1 MVELIA
7 RDTQSSRRWRRR
19 LVDHQTIVLGRSTDR
34 FPIRWDKHISSRHAE
49 VTWTGKELKVAQRSE
64 AVNPIYYQSNPRVSF
79 VMQPGEHFVIGNTEF
94 LLVPS
99 EATLEL
105 PPLPLM
111 NEVTLQR
118 EQVRGTSFRSAA
130 GRIDLLCDL
139 VTRMTAASGPDELA
153 YDALAAILRG
163 VPHAAHVALIDC
175 RTDSDPL
182 ERRIRLQE
190 SRAGVSEPFRPSGRL
205 VEKSIRTGMCVIHV
219 WRAEADSNYT
229 QLGIN
234 DWAMTLPVDRVGDDQ
249 RVLYLTGT
257 RPRLSGAFSE
267 VETLQDDIKYAELVA
282 STYANLGRNM
292 SLERRQAALH
302 QFFSPNL
309 LDLLQTDQLDKQLAP
324 REAPL
329 TVMFCDLR
337 GFSRETERQADLL
350 DGLEKVSRAMTV
362 MTREILAHGGVV
374 GDFHGDSAMGFW
386 GWPLPD
392 PAAATKAVQAAQ
404 AILRKFAGGA
414 AATGQWREG
423 IGIGIATGTG
433 VAGMIGSED
442 QVKVTAF
449 GPPVN
454 LAARLEGL
462 TKRLQT
468 SLLVDESTQLA
479 YASDGQDHLQAVRI
493 AKVRPVGMDRATAL
507 YCLMPADR
515 GLAAADQFYL
525 QALQA
530 FEQGDWS
537 AAQLRIQAIPETDAR
552 RKFLQQAIDDYGG
565 VCPANWDGVVSLL
578 SK

>member
-19 LVDHQTIVLGRSTDR
+19 LVDNQMVVLGRATPR
-34 FPIRWDKHISSRHAE
+34 FPIQWDSHISSLHAE
-49 VTWTGKELKVAQRSE
+49 VTWTGTELKVLQRSE
-64 AVNPIYYQSNPRVSF
+64 AVNPIYYQSNPRISF
-79 VMQPGEHFVIGNTEF
+79 VMHPGEHFVIGHTEF
-94 LLVPS
+94 LLVRVDS
-99 EATLEL
+99 TLQL

-139 VTRMTAASGPDELA
+139 VTRMTSANGPDELA

-175 RTDSDPL
+175 SNRGQVDL
-182 ERRIRLQE
+182 RIRLQE
-190 SRAGVSEPFRPSGRL
+190 SRAGINEPFRPSQRL
-205 VEKSIRTGMCVIHV
+205 LEKSLHTGMCVIHV

-229 QLGIN
+229 QLGVN
-234 DWAMTLPVDRVGDDQ
+234 DWAMALPIDKFGGDQ
-249 RVLYLTGT
+249 RFLYLTGT
-257 RPRLSGAFSE
+257 RPKLSGAFSE

-282 STYANLGRNM
+282 STYANLARNM
-292 SLERRQAALH
+292 SLELRQAALH

-309 LDLLQTDQLDKQLAP
+309 LDLLQTDRLDQQLAP
-324 REAPL
+324 REVPL

-337 GFSRETERQADLL
+337 GFSRETEKQTDLL
-350 DGLEKVSRAMTV
+350 EGLEKVSQAMTV

-392 PAAATKAVQAAQ
+392 EGAAINAVRAAR
-404 AILRKFAGGA
+404 AILQKFAGDSTQVGR
-414 AATGQWREG
+414 WRDG

-462 TKRLQT
+462 TKRLRT
-468 SLLVDESTQLA
+468 SLLVDEPTQAAWTGGGANQDAHAIRVGKVRPLGMDLA
-479 YASDGQDHLQAVRI
+479 TTLYFMIPDGQELDAADRFFLQAVE
-493 AKVRPVGMDRATAL
+493 
-507 YCLMPADR
+507 
-515 GLAAADQFYL
+515 
-525 QALQA
+525 A
-530 FEQGDWS
+530 FEQGDWPM
-537 AAQLRIQAIPETDAR
+537 AKMRIQALAEEDTR
-552 RKFLQQAIDDYGG
+552 RTFLEQAMENYGG
-565 VCPANWDGVVSLL
+565 VCPSPWDGVVSLL